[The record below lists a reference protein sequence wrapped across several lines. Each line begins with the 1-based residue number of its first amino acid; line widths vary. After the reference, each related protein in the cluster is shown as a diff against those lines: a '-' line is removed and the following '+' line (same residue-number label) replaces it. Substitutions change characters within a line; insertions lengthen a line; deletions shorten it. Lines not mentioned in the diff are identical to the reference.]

1 VAGQFFA
8 SLSLALAIA
17 VALSLPVA
25 LAVLPSI
32 AARIL
37 RPARRPSL
45 GAGLAARYSRV
56 LGTSLARPWWTA
68 AIAGVFVLGG
78 VLLGTRIDTGFLPEA
93 DEGSYVIDYFAPVGA
108 SMAEA
113 DAAAARIE
121 QVVAA
126 TEETQAFS
134 RRLGA
139 ELGPP
144 VATLPSRGD
153 VAVRLKGGKR
163 RPIDEIMDDQRRA
176 IAGVAPG
183 LRIEMI
189 QVLADMLGDLQ
200 GSPEPIELR
209 FFGPDPAVL
218 RDLAAQAAAR
228 IKDAPGI
235 VDLFDGNEGCAPE
248 LAVRLDPLLAGRQG
262 LPAQV
267 VADQLAGAF
276 LGDVATRLRK
286 PDHLEDVRVRLATPS
301 DSRLVLETAR
311 VQSADGTANLPL
323 AALGTLSR
331 TCPSAAL
338 LRYNQ
343 RNMVHVTARLS
354 GTSLGAAVND
364 VRSRLRA
371 LELPVGYTWEL
382 GGLYEQQ
389 KESFA
394 SLLVVLL
401 AAVLAV
407 EAVLLFQLRS
417 FAWSGAVL
425 AATPVALSAGVL
437 TLWATRTTL
446 NVSSMMGG
454 ILLVGLV
461 VKNGIL
467 MLDHALDAGQRGL
480 PRREAIL
487 QAARERLRPIL
498 MTTFATLAALLP
510 LVAGL
515 GAGGELHRPLAI
527 AVVGGLFFS
536 TAATL
541 FLVPLLADRS
551 KGSG

>member
-1 VAGQFFA
+1 
-8 SLSLALAIA
+8 
-17 VALSLPVA
+17 
-25 LAVLPSI
+25 
-32 AARIL
+32 
-37 RPARRPSL
+37 
-45 GAGLAARYSRV
+45 
-56 LGTSLARPWWTA
+56 
-68 AIAGVFVLGG
+68 
-78 VLLGTRIDTGFLPEA
+78 
-93 DEGSYVIDYFAPVGA
+93 
-108 SMAEA
+108 
-113 DAAAARIE
+113 
-121 QVVAA
+121 
-126 TEETQAFS
+126 
-134 RRLGA
+134 
-139 ELGPP
+139 
-144 VATLPSRGD
+144 
-153 VAVRLKGGKR
+153 
-163 RPIDEIMDDQRRA
+163 
-176 IAGVAPG
+176 
-183 LRIEMI
+183 
-189 QVLADMLGDLQ
+189 
-200 GSPEPIELR
+200 
-209 FFGPDPAVL
+209 
-218 RDLAAQAAAR
+218 
-228 IKDAPGI
+228 
-235 VDLFDGNEGCAPE
+235 
-248 LAVRLDPLLAGRQG
+248 
-262 LPAQV
+262 
-267 VADQLAGAF
+267 
-276 LGDVATRLRK
+276 
-286 PDHLEDVRVRLATPS
+286 
-301 DSRLVLETAR
+301 VLETAR